1 MSFVNVTPDFISQ
14 AAGDLAGIGSSLGE
28 ANVAAALS
36 TTGVLAP
43 GLDEVSVAI
52 TTLLGTHAQEYQALS
67 AQAANFHNQF
77 VSLLNSGAGQYLNT
91 EVANAQQALAGGV
104 GDCLGFGGGSSGP
117 GAAGT
122 WGGAELASAVPQGV
136 LINLVGWP
144 ARVLVG
150 IEYLGIGNMVLAGL
164 PNLSMT
170 GSALSTTGQA
180 FINGATTVVN
190 TLATNASGVFTSLGA
205 VPRVTCGS
213 LLDRVTSLFDGTGF
227 GAAAVASP
235 FEGVFGGGPYQNLVA
250 NTGANLQL
258 IQNDFVQ
265 QTAPLLI
272 QAATNPFGAP
282 QAALTALRTGNVGP
296 LLSLPGQ
303 IAAGSAELT
312 QQLSVPVSISSVSV
326 QNGTASI
333 GLGLGLQQQ
342 LAFSALGAPVTG
354 SIAAGQSAAAV
365 ADAMAAG
372 NTGAALSALVAAPA
386 NIADGFLNGQATL
399 SLDLAL
405 PGGLGSA
412 TAQVPFSGLLVPLQP
427 FSVSMTVPGLPFV
440 NTVTVTGPPVG
451 GLVPALVNYAPQQLA
466 GSIQAA

>member
-91 EVANAQQALAGGV
+91 EVANAQQALAGAV

-122 WGGAELASAVPQGV
+122 WGGAELGGAVAQGV
-136 LINLVGWP
+136 ATDVNAL
-144 ARVLVG
+144 
-150 IEYLGIGNMVLAGL
+150 LAGL

-235 FEGVFGGGPYQNLVA
+235 FEGVFGDGPYQNLVA